1 MPVIK
6 SGPKS
11 FSRSRPTFLEVEFYF
26 FSNFEGFISSK
37 SVSVVLGFAY

>member
-1 MPVIK
+1 ME

-26 FSNFEGFISSK
+26 FFNFEGFISSELIF
-37 SVSVVLGFAY
+37 VVLGFAY